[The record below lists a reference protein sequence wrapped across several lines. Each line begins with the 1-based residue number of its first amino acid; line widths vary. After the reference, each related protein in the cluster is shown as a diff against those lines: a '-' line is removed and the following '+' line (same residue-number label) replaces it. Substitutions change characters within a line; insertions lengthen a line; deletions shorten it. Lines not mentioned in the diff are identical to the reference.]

1 MAAATPTAA
10 AMGLVAA
17 TAAAGTTTAVRGL
30 AAAFTAAAIAFVRPG
45 KRRRGQRE
53 RCCARCKNPLSHRK
67 SPFSNG
73 INGW

>member
-1 MAAATPTAA
+1 
-10 AMGLVAA
+10 
-17 TAAAGTTTAVRGL
+17 VRGL